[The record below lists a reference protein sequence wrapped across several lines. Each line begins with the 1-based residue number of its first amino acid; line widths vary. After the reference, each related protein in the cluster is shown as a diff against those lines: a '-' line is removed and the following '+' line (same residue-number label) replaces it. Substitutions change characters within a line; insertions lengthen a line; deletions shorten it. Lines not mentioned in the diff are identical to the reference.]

1 MTEIENYLAS
11 IDEDRRDAFLQ
22 LYEVVKDN
30 MPEGFEERMQY
41 GMITWVVPLAVYPDG
56 YLNREDEPVP
66 FISVGYQ
73 KKHLAVYHM
82 GIMGNKPL
90 LQWFED
96 TYAEVVPTKLNM
108 GKSCI
113 RFTNAKKVPFDLIG
127 ELVQKMSMDEWVK
140 AYDHFAGKRNRK

>member
-41 GMITWVVPLAVYPDG
+41 GMITWGVPLAVYPDG
-56 YLNREDEPVP
+56 YLNRADEPVP

-82 GIMGNKPL
+82 GIMGNQPL
-90 LQWFED
+90 LQWFEEK
-96 TYAEVVPTKLNM
+96 YAEVVPTKLNM

>member
-11 IDEDRRDAFLQ
+11 IDEDRQDAFLQ

-90 LQWFED
+90 LQWFEEK
-96 TYAEVVPTKLNM
+96 YAEVVPTKLNM
-108 GKSCI
+108 GK
-113 RFTNAKKVPFDLIG
+113 
-127 ELVQKMSMDEWVK
+127 
-140 AYDHFAGKRNRK
+140 RNRK